1 MSLTRQYFVIK
12 ENVFTREY
20 RIYKYLDNMDLKFI
34 PKFYNYDKENKH
46 LKCQKANGSCIAD
59 LYGEDFNNVPM
70 HIIKK
75 IRTIVRT
82 LYDIGIIYPDITGYN
97 FIEDKDSHI
106 WIINFNHCFYVNHY
120 TNKNIEEQCEDDI
133 PDKGLHIKFVY
144 KFCFEEE
151 RSWNSYFA

>member
-34 PKFYNYDKENKH
+34 PKLYNYDKENKY
-46 LKCQKANGSCIAD
+46 LKCQKANGSSVAD

-70 HIIKK
+70 HIITK
-75 IRTIVRT
+75 IRSIVKK

-97 FIEDKDSHI
+97 FIVDKESKV
-106 WIINFNHCFYVNHY
+106 WIIDFEHAKFKPLVQDDFVVKFINGE
-120 TNKNIEEQCEDDI
+120 NKWL
-133 PDKGLHIKFVY
+133 KAKKFA
-144 KFCFEEE
+144 
-151 RSWNSYFA
+151 S